1 MSTWI
6 VGDLQGCASS
16 FEHLLDTIGF
26 EPGRDTVYL
35 VGDIINRG
43 PRSLDALRL
52 VKRHD
57 GAMRS
62 VMGNHELHLLWC
74 ALGSG
79 TPGGRDTLQ
88 EILDADD
95 CAELVDFVAELPL
108 LTCFNDSVICHAG
121 LHPDW
126 SFNDAKAYAASCEAA
141 LRARDGAWL
150 DRFRAKSPADE
161 QESCDFAH
169 LDLFTRMRA
178 LQRDDL
184 SPNFRYNGLYEELPD
199 DLLAWFDAP
208 SPHPRPARVYFGHWA
223 ALGHHRADPYIA
235 LDTGCVWGN
244 ALSAWCHETN
254 ELISIPSQEANDE

>member
-16 FEHLLDTIGF
+16 FEHLLQTIGF

-43 PRSLDALRL
+43 PRSLDALRM

-62 VMGNHELHLLWC
+62 VMGNHEVHLLWC

-79 TPGGRDTLQ
+79 NPGGRDTLR
-88 EILDADD
+88 EILNADD
-95 CAELVDFVAELPL
+95 CAALIDFVSELPL
-108 LTCFNDSVICHAG
+108 LMRFDQSVICHAG
-121 LHPDW
+121 LHPRW
-126 SFNDAKAYAASCEAA
+126 SLDDAVRYAESCEAA

-150 DRFRAKSPADE
+150 DHYRAKSPRDE
-161 QESCDFAH
+161 DERRDYEH

-178 LQRDDL
+178 LRRSDL
-184 SPNFRYNGLYEELPD
+184 APNFRYNGRYEELPA

-208 SPHPRPARVYFGHWA
+208 TPHRRPERVYFGHWA

-244 ALSAWCHETN
+244 ELSAWCHETN
-254 ELISIPSQEANDE
+254 ELVSIPAQEAQDE